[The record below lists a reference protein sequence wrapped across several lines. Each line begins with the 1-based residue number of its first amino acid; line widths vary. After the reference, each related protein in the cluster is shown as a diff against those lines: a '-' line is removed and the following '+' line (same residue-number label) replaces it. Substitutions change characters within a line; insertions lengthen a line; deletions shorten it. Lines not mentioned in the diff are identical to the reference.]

1 MRSWTCF
8 QVKEKQPVE
17 EKLKIKERKRKGKI
31 RAQKTKR
38 DENKN
43 KCQGIT
49 LKKKYMAEE

>member
-1 MRSWTCF
+1 MRTWTCF
-8 QVKEKQPVE
+8 QVKEEQPVE
-17 EKLKIKERKRKGKI
+17 EKLKTKEREKKGKI

-49 LKKKYMAEE
+49 FKKKHMAEE